1 MPTDAPLPY
10 DLMFSAGQSVR
21 HTFGITEGGVAVDM
35 TGWASAAVVRATADR
50 LGATVASTATMNFT
64 CTYDPVLKA
73 WTLALDPSD
82 SESVMP
88 SVGLPFGFLYFWD
101 WKLTRPDGV
110 VLVPYAGLVTLLR
123 KAT

>member
-10 DLMFSAGQSVR
+10 DLMFRAGQSVR

-35 TGWASAAVVRATADR
+35 TGWACAAAVRTTDR
-50 LGATVASTATMNFT
+50 LGAPNTGTATMNFT

-82 SESVMP
+82 SVSVMP
-88 SVGLPFGFLYFWD
+88 SVGLPFGFMYIWD
-101 WKLTRPDGV
+101 WKLTRPDGF